1 MIADELAA
9 ALARWRQLP
18 AAPGASE
25 SCRRKTAALPSKFL
39 AGTAEIG
46 GTATVKWAAPAAA
59 AAGACLTPTAATA
72 AASGE

>member
-25 SCRRKTAALPSKFL
+25 SCRRKTAASPSKFL
-39 AGTAEIG
+39 AGTAGIG
-46 GTATVKWAAPAAA
+46 GMATEKWAAPAA